1 MSTNLLNFDNNNT
14 MLQQERNCVNFD
26 GSKKFNVNYKAMSH
40 DDKCFIDIDT
50 RQSIGVGNYSVT
62 NLFDCSCL
70 MPDTVKNATDNLC
83 MPFKNGF
90 GTEAPCVIDEGSLL
104 RIGKNR
110 RYPRCKM
117 QLFERP
123 YKTIPLMAKG
133 VFVPDSESE
142 LIFAEDTK
150 VKRSCNSLSG
160 ISIPQ
165 QYTCLIDHIAYN
177 VQNEQHIVQ
186 EAVEPSWRRGGNDTR
201 NIVRSFDYN
210 IRCNKAY
217 MNKSTNPDFWV
228 NNKGSLLSQ

>member
-50 RQSIGVGNYSVT
+50 RQSIGPGNYTVT
-62 NLFDCSCL
+62 NLYDCECL
-70 MPDTVKNATDNLC
+70 MPNTIKNATDNLS
-83 MPFKNGF
+83 MPFKNGV
-90 GTEAPCVIDEGSLL
+90 GTEAPCVVDEGSLL

-160 ISIPQ
+160 ISVPH

-201 NIVRSFDYN
+201 NIVRDYSYS
-210 IRCNKAY
+210 IMCGKSY
-217 MNKSTNPDFWV
+217 MNKTTNDQFWK
-228 NNKGSLLSQ
+228 NKGSLLSQ

>member
-1 MSTNLLNFDNNNT
+1 MSTNQLNFDNNNT

-50 RQSIGVGNYSVT
+50 RQSIGPGNYILS
-62 NLFDCSCL
+62 NLNDCECL
-70 MPDTVKNATDNLC
+70 MPNTIKNATDNIS
-83 MPFKNGF
+83 MPFKNGV
-90 GTEAPCVIDEGSLL
+90 GTEAPCVVDEGSRL
-104 RIGKNR
+104 RVGLHKKF
-110 RYPRCKM
+110 PRCNM
-117 QLFERP
+117 QLFPRSYLTVP
-123 YKTIPLMAKG
+123 YMGRGYLK
-133 VFVPDSESE
+133 PDEESE

-201 NIVRSFDYN
+201 LVVRDYDYS

-228 NNKGSLLSQ
+228 NHKGSLLSQ

>member
-50 RQSIGVGNYSVT
+50 RQSIGPGNYTVT
-62 NLFDCSCL
+62 NLYDCECL
-70 MPDTVKNATDNLC
+70 MPNTIKNATDNIS
-83 MPFKNGF
+83 MPFKNGV
-90 GTEAPCVIDEGSLL
+90 GTEAPCVVDEGSLL

-142 LIFAEDTK
+142 LIFAEEIFG
-150 VKRSCNSLSG
+150 S
-160 ISIPQ
+160 IQSIPHSVL
-165 QYTCLIDHIAYN
+165 Y
-177 VQNEQHIVQ
+177 
-186 EAVEPSWRRGGNDTR
+186 DTVVDLQV
-201 NIVRSFDYN
+201 I
-210 IRCNKAY
+210 
-217 MNKSTNPDFWV
+217 
-228 NNKGSLLSQ
+228 L

>member
-1 MSTNLLNFDNNNT
+1 MSTNQLNFDNNNT

-50 RQSIGVGNYSVT
+50 RQSIGPGNYTIT
-62 NLFDCSCL
+62 NLFDCQCL
-70 MPDTVKNATDNLC
+70 MPDTVKNATDNLS
-83 MPFKNGF
+83 MPFKNGV
-90 GTEAPCVIDEGSLL
+90 GTEAPCVVDEGSRL
-104 RIGKNR
+104 RVGLHKKF
-110 RYPRCKM
+110 PKCPQ

-123 YKTIPLMAKG
+123 YKTIPLMSKG

-160 ISIPQ
+160 VSIPH
-165 QYTCLIDHIAYN
+165 QYTCLIDHISYN
-177 VQNEQHIVQ
+177 IQNEQHIVQ

-201 NIVRSFDYN
+201 LVVRDYDYS

-228 NNKGSLLSQ
+228 NHKGSLLSQ

>member
-1 MSTNLLNFDNNNT
+1 MSTNQLNFDNNNT

-50 RQSIGVGNYSVT
+50 RQSIGAGNYSIT

-83 MPFKNGF
+83 MPFKNGV
-90 GTEAPCVIDEGSLL
+90 GTEAPCVVDEGSRL
-104 RIGKNR
+104 RVGLHK
-110 RYPRCKM
+110 RYPRCNM

-123 YKTIPLMAKG
+123 YKTIPYMGRGYLK
-133 VFVPDSESE
+133 PDEESE

-160 ISIPQ
+160 VTIPH
-165 QYTCLIDHIAYN
+165 QYTPMIDTISFN
-177 VQNEQHIVQ
+177 IQNEKHIIPESVDP
-186 EAVEPSWRRGGNDTR
+186 AFSRIGAASRLY
-201 NIVRSFDYN
+201 VRDSDYQ
-210 IRCNKAY
+210 IRCGKSYAHS
-217 MNKSTNPDFWV
+217 KSTNPEFWSG
-228 NNKGSLLSQ
+228 KGTLLSQ

>member
-1 MSTNLLNFDNNNT
+1 
-14 MLQQERNCVNFD
+14 
-26 GSKKFNVNYKAMSH
+26 MSH

-50 RQSIGVGNYSVT
+50 RQSIGPGNYRIT
-62 NLFDCSCL
+62 NLNDCECL
-70 MPDTVKNATDNLC
+70 MPNTIKNATDNIS
-83 MPFKNGF
+83 MPFKNGV
-90 GTEAPCVIDEGSLL
+90 GTEAPCVVDEGSRL
-104 RIGKNR
+104 RVGLHKKF
-110 RYPRCKM
+110 PRCNM
-117 QLFERP
+117 QLFPRSYLTVP
-123 YKTIPLMAKG
+123 YMGRGYLKPNE
-133 VFVPDSESE
+133 ESE

-160 ISIPQ
+160 VTIPQ

-201 NIVRSFDYN
+201 NFVRSFDYN